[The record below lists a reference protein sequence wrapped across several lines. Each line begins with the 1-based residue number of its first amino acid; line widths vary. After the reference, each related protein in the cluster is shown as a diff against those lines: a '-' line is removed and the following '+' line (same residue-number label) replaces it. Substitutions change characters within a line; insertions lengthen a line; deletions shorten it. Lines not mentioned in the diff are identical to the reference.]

1 MKTRKRDI
9 SDAPRGKRRL
19 IIGGSTA
26 LVVLVSVAVFCVWW
40 GNRADNNGGSTTI
53 RTAKVER
60 TNLVSAFVIA
70 GTLAYGEVHSLGGGG
85 GVVTRAPEAGQEM
98 RTGQVILE
106 VEGAPVF
113 LLQGDLPLWR
123 EIGPGVSGP
132 DVAMLR
138 AALAKLG
145 HAAGV
150 EGKQAYDQDLSA
162 AIGAL
167 YGAAGYDSVPL
178 NATRQQARTQALAT
192 LNSAKAGLTDAQ
204 NALSTAKNRRPS
216 QAEQVAANNAVNEA
230 QRRLD
235 AVSSGDCSGSGMPT
249 NTSCSFAEITAAAEA
264 LDLARAQRDDL
275 NRAPDTTAEQAM
287 VTAAQRQVAEA
298 QAAHDE
304 TTWNTVGPN
313 TVLVVPEAAIR
324 IDNVLAKVGLP
335 ADNVLSW
342 TQTILYGRVDLTEG
356 QRRLLAT
363 GQAAIMKL
371 PSGTEVAGTVAQIT
385 EARQDVQTYQMITAN
400 ARIDIDDQ
408 AAVAELGTSAV
419 TVSFVQD
426 EAQNTLVVPVTA
438 LMALAEGGYCVQRP
452 DGSLVGV
459 EVGLIAD
466 TRAQIVS
473 DQLSE
478 GDEVVV
484 P

>member
-1 MKTRKRDI
+1 MKERLR
-9 SDAPRGKRRL
+9 SDAPRGKRRV
-19 IIGGSTA
+19 IIGAGIA
-26 LVVLVSVAVFCVWW
+26 VVVLALIAVGCIWW
-40 GNRADNNGGSTTI
+40 GGRAQTNRPATI

-70 GTLAYGEVHSLGGGG
+70 GTLAYGQVHSLGGGG
-85 GVVTRAPEAGQEM
+85 GVVTKVPQAGQEV
-98 RTGQVILE
+98 RTGGVIME

-123 EIGPGVSGP
+123 EVGPGVSGP
-132 DVAMLR
+132 DVAMVR
-138 AALAKLG
+138 GALARLG
-145 HAAGV
+145 HAAGA
-150 EGKQAYDQDLSA
+150 EGKQSFDADLSGAIA
-162 AIGAL
+162 AMYAT
-167 YGAAGYDSVPL
+167 AGYESVPL
-178 NATRQQARTQALAT
+178 SGVRQQARTQAQANLTQAQVGLA
-192 LNSAKAGLTDAQ
+192 NAQ
-204 NALSTAKNRRPS
+204 NALLTARNRRPS
-216 QAEQVAANNAVNEA
+216 QAEQVAANNAVNDA

-235 AVSSGDCSGSGMPT
+235 AMLRGDCAGTGFPS
-249 NTSCSFAEITAAAEA
+249 NTSCSSAEVTGAAEA

-275 NRAPDTTAEQAM
+275 NRAPDTSSEQAM
-287 VTAAQRQVAEA
+287 VDAAQRSLADA
-298 QAAHDE
+298 QAAYDE

-313 TVLVVPEAAIR
+313 TVLVVPESAIR
-324 IDNVLAKVGLP
+324 IDNVQAKVGLP
-335 ADNVLSW
+335 AENVLTW
-342 TQTILYGRVDLTEG
+342 TQTLLYGRVDLTEG

-371 PSGTEVAGTVAQIT
+371 PNGSEVAGTVAEIV
-385 EARQDVQTYQMITAN
+385 EARQDAQTYQMIPAN

-408 AAVAELGTSAV
+408 AAIAELGTSAV

-426 EAQNTLVVPVTA
+426 EAANSLVVPVTA
-438 LMALAEGGYCVQRP
+438 LMALAEGGYCVERP
-452 DGSLVGV
+452 DGTLVGV